1 MRPALAIAAVLA
13 VALTTAPVAAADKS
27 GPDWVSS
34 DNVEYL
40 GSIKQDVGLTTGAKR
55 LAFSGRIGKRA
66 LKRGRYR
73 MAITATDAAGNRSK
87 TRVLKFTIVRR

>member
-1 MRPALAIAAVLA
+1 MGGPS
-13 VALTTAPVAAADKS
+13 TAPPRRSACTLTRRLKS
-27 GPDWVSS
+27 AG
-34 DNVEYL
+34 
-40 GSIKQDVGLTTGAKR
+40 IKR

-87 TRVLKFTIVRR
+87 TRVLKLTIVRR